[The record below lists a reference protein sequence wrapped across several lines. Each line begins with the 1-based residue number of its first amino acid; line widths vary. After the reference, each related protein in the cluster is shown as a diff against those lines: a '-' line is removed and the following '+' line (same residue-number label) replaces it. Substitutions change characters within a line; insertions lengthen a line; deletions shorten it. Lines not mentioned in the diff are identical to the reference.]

1 MRTLPLALLLALA
14 APATVHAQTAD
25 FSDVVRKV
33 APAVVN
39 ITTEGTSLEGIFPLP
54 MPEGMPGMQGQG
66 AGFIV
71 GANGT
76 IVTNNHVVE
85 GVQRIQVEM
94 QDGRTYDATLVG
106 TDPLTD
112 IAVLDIEGDDHPV
125 LVFADSD
132 KVEVGDW
139 ALALG
144 NPLGQGFSV
153 SLGIVS
159 ARGRMLAGAFDD
171 YLQTDAAINRGNSGG
186 PLFNDRGEVMGMNTA
201 ILSPTGGSIGI
212 GFAMSSNVVKD
223 VTTQITTYGT
233 TRRGWLGVQMQEV
246 TPGIAEAVGL
256 DAPKGAL
263 VVELL
268 EGPAK
273 DAGLLSGDI
282 VLGFDGNPV
291 ADTADLTRRIAKA
304 GPDVTV
310 ELDVWREGARQT
322 LTVAL
327 GSREETQTAMQAKAN
342 EPATFEGW
350 TFANL
355 EDADKS
361 RLNLP
366 NTVVGARITDAPDT
380 GVLAVDD
387 VVVSI
392 NQQPITRAQDAA
404 QALQALKSAGRA
416 SALLQVAR
424 GGKPMF
430 VVLPLNR

>member
-1 MRTLPLALLLALA
+1 MLRLPLALLLALSSTA
-14 APATVHAQTAD
+14 QAQTTD

-33 APAVVN
+33 APSVVN

-54 MPEGMPGMQGQG
+54 MPEDMPGVQGQG
-66 AGFIV
+66 AGFLV
-71 GANGT
+71 AANGT

-85 GVQRIQVEM
+85 GAQSIQVEM
-94 QDGRTYDATLVG
+94 QDGKTYDATLIG

-125 LVFADSD
+125 LTFADSD
-132 KVEVGDW
+132 QVEVGDW

-159 ARGRMLAGAFDD
+159 ARGRMLSGAFDD

-186 PLFNDRGEVMGMNTA
+186 PLFNDRGEVIGMNTA

-212 GFAMSSNVVKD
+212 GFAMSSNVVED
-223 VTTQITTYGT
+223 VTTQIITYGT

-256 DAPKGAL
+256 DEPKGAL
-263 VVELL
+263 VVELV
-268 EGPAK
+268 EGPASE
-273 DAGLLSGDI
+273 AGILSGDI
-282 VLGFDGNPV
+282 VVGFDGSPI

-304 GPDVTV
+304 GPDATV
-310 ELDVWREGARQT
+310 ELDVWREGNRQSI
-322 LTVAL
+322 TVAL

-355 EDADKS
+355 EDTDKS

-366 NTVVGARITDAPDT
+366 ATVDGVRITETPDT
-380 GVLAVDD
+380 GVLAIDD

-392 NQQPITRAQDAA
+392 NQQPIARAQDAV
-404 QALQALKSAGRA
+404 QALQALKNAGRT

-430 VVLPLNR
+430 VVFPLNR